1 MEPRLKSSYGTQFPL
16 GLLFHTQNLSE
27 VLSLLD
33 CNWWAERWASTD
45 DPIEGRSAL
54 QWGNAV
60 TFIPPDLEWQRVL
73 EVIWLHPS
81 FIIEFTCST
90 KHLLIAPR
98 PENLPR
104 EPTPGEHS
112 LAQNHCAH
120 GTKHGDCSV
129 ALTRN
134 PEGSGSPF

>member
-1 MEPRLKSSYGTQFPL
+1 M
-16 GLLFHTQNLSE
+16 LL
-27 VLSLLD
+27 
-33 CNWWAERWASTD
+33 RASPT
-45 DPIEGRSAL
+45 
-54 QWGNAV
+54 
-60 TFIPPDLEWQRVL
+60 DLEWQRVL

-104 EPTPGEHS
+104 GPTPGEHS

-129 ALTRN
+129 ALTRGFWFTFLN
-134 PEGSGSPF
+134 GIVKKLGSILSAAPHTLPGMPHCGPLEYWTGHIPGHFLSCVSGLPDRGT